1 MGLSE
6 EDMIKLTTMITDVLD
21 LENMSYVHKAKE
33 SPLFKNIL
41 VLREFL
47 NIDNPYSFTFN
58 NEHDNDLFK
67 AFLLAC
73 LVDYMIHKLSLPE
86 VKFNL
91 SDPEET
97 NYEKIFNIDLD
108 VEQIIVLILLR
119 IKNGQHFKCLSLGE
133 KYYSINEADNNTVCT
148 GVLKDIFNSILIQ
161 EELLYST
168 LSSLKE
174 YRSYTVSQQFRSIC
188 KVIDKCGIWDDN
200 RLTVLIK
207 NASEDRHSPAGYL
220 FTKLYTKFLSI
231 YMQYP
236 SPTVHKIVI
245 LFEFYNNTDMVE
257 FDEQKNI
264 YIYTKK
270 FIDTAKDIVQNVHA
284 HNISTAKDKSKM
296 QEIET
301 NILNFSQ
308 DKTSIVQ

>member
-21 LENMSYVHKAKE
+21 LENMSYVHKVKE

-148 GVLKDIFNSILIQ
+148 GVLKDIFSSILIQ
-161 EELLYST
+161 EELSHSN
-168 LSSLKE
+168 LSSLRE
-174 YRSYTVSQQFRSIC
+174 YRSYTVSEQFRCVC
-188 KVIDKCGIWDDN
+188 KIIDKCSIWNDN
-200 RLTVLIK
+200 RLAILIK
-207 NASEDRHSPAGYL
+207 DATENKYSPAGCL
-220 FTKLYTKFLSI
+220 FTKLFTKFLSI

-236 SPTVHKIVI
+236 SPTIHKIVV
-245 LFEFYNNTDMVE
+245 LFEYYNNTDIVE
-257 FDEQKNI
+257 FDEEENM
-264 YIYTKK
+264 YIYTEK
-270 FIDTAKDIVQNVHA
+270 FIAAAKDIVENV
-284 HNISTAKDKSKM
+284 NVKNTPTAKDKSKM
-296 QEIET
+296 QEIEM
-301 NILNFSQ
+301 NILNFSKDDVSTIQ
-308 DKTSIVQ
+308 